1 MKINIRKQNTGIT
14 LIALIITIIILLIL
28 AGISISLLVGENG
41 LLEKAYYAKEEYQ
54 KGAEKE
60 EKDLDDLYSSI
71 KVASDSQVT
80 LTMEELDKY
89 IEKKIQEHLFTG
101 TELLKEMVLIETS
114 PTFEF
119 KNQEIQ
125 LENSVNDY
133 EFLLFT
139 FGNYYENKTGFI
151 NTLLIPVNIIDYPNN
166 PQRVDFTL
174 NSAGG
179 PFFSTVN
186 INFKDDKTIRIVNSG
201 SANDS
206 RTHFSIQSIQGIK

>member
-41 LLEKAYYAKEEYQ
+41 LLEKTYHAKEEYQ

-114 PTFEF
+114 TTFEF

-125 LENSVNDY
+125 LENSGKALQV
-133 EFLLFT
+133 E
-139 FGNYYENKTGFI
+139 
-151 NTLLIPVNIIDYPNN
+151 
-166 PQRVDFTL
+166 
-174 NSAGG
+174 
-179 PFFSTVN
+179 
-186 INFKDDKTIRIVNSG
+186 
-201 SANDS
+201 
-206 RTHFSIQSIQGIK
+206 

>member
-1 MKINIRKQNTGIT
+1 MNIRKQNAGIT

-28 AGISISLLVGENG
+28 ASISISLLVGENG
-41 LLEKAYYAKEEYQ
+41 ILKKAYLAKEEHQ
-54 KGAEKE
+54 KGVEKE
-60 EKDLDDLYSSI
+60 EKNLDDLYSSI
-71 KVASDSQVT
+71 KVAGDSKVT

-114 PTFEF
+114 TTFEF

-151 NTLLIPVNIIDYPNN
+151 DTLLIPVNMIEYPNN
-166 PQRVDFTL
+166 SQRVDFTL
-174 NSAGG
+174 NSASG
-179 PFFSTVN
+179 PYFSTVN